1 MIKDGWHKF
10 YDKWIYAENEKVI
23 RATIKDSGNY
33 ITCYPY
39 EKTKDDAWRNISGKV
54 TLSAFRSGYKRGT
67 KILK

>member
-1 MIKDGWHKF
+1 MIKDGWHNF
-10 YDKWIYAENEKVI
+10 YDKLIYVENEKVI
-23 RATIKDSGNY
+23 RATIKDNGNY

-39 EKTKDDAWRNISGKV
+39 EKTKDGAWRNISGEV